1 MSNQQLL
8 TVLLVLVVLILLSL
22 IPIFYFTFRD
32 YFARFR
38 LRNFNVNE
46 SLGRTRD
53 QIDSLIEEIVD
64 SVNYFHAKKIGCL
77 LVLCGK
83 SSLNQLITD
92 EGVEINGNVS
102 ADLIKCIFSCKEVQL
117 HDGALLIDRNW
128 KIVSCSVFFRVKKM
142 FRNQPVKK
150 YGTRHLVARQVAYD
164 SDAAVIVVS
173 ETNGQITFIHNKKLS
188 FDNISLDL
196 LRQKLKER
204 IYD

>member
-8 TVLLVLVVLILLSL
+8 IVLLVLVVLILLSL

-32 YFARFR
+32 YFSQFR
-38 LRNFNVNE
+38 LRNFNTNQPLAR
-46 SLGRTRD
+46 SRD
-53 QIDSLIEEIVD
+53 QIDALIEEIIG
-64 SVNYFHAKKIGCL
+64 SVSYFNTKKIGCL
-77 LVLCGK
+77 IILCAQ
-83 SSLNQLITD
+83 SNLNHLITD

-128 KIVSCSVFFRVKKM
+128 KIRSCSVFFRIKKM
-142 FRNQPVKK
+142 FRRQPVKK

-164 SDAAVIVVS
+164 SDAAIIVVS

-188 FDNISLDL
+188 FDNINLDF